1 MSSSLHHHRPVPT
14 TDTRSEPATA
24 GTRRQRAGSLRLLA
38 AGLCGAIAGL
48 YVLISAGVL
57 SVGEA
62 EGGELG
68 ILGFAAGV
76 FAVLALL
83 LWRLR
88 ARLLWGAVAVLQ
100 ILVIAAYVAISTER
114 EPPFEVWGVS
124 IRVLQVALLATLVGL
139 LVDSFRTGGG
149 NA

>member
-1 MSSSLHHHRPVPT
+1 MSSSLHHHRPAPPT
-14 TDTRSEPATA
+14 DARSEPPAT
-24 GTRRQRAGSLRLLA
+24 GTRRQRARSLRLLA

-48 YVLISAGVL
+48 YVLVAAGVL

-68 ILGFAAGV
+68 ILGFAGGV
-76 FAVLALL
+76 FAVLAVL

-88 ARLLWGAVAVLQ
+88 GRLLWGAVAALQ
-100 ILVIAAYVAISTER
+100 VLVIAAYVAISAER

-139 LVDSFRTGGG
+139 LVDSFKTGGR